1 MILQALTQY
10 YEDLLRLGK
19 INRPGWSK
27 QKLNYSLLLS
37 EEGELLQLLH
47 LQQEVQRG
55 NKTVLGPQEMW
66 VPSPVK
72 RSSGIRPN
80 FLCDTSSYLLGVD
93 GKGKADRSID
103 CFAASKALHL
113 QLLKEVDSPIAR
125 AIVRFFEHWDPSQA
139 ASHPA
144 LQEDWEELLQ
154 GGNLTFSLDKQFA
167 ALDPAIADAWTRHYE
182 DSSAEAEPIRCL
194 VTGQTGTLARLH
206 PSIKGVAG
214 AQSSGASLVSFNDS
228 AFCSFEHKQGA
239 NAPVS
244 DSAAFAYT
252 TALNTLLADRNRVS
266 RVGDTTILCW
276 AAGGESAYQ
285 DCFLMSIFNDS
296 YTENDILN
304 TLHHLSKGESIQ
316 WDDTR
321 LSPDTR
327 FYVLGLAPNA
337 ARLSVR
343 FFWQNSFGA
352 LARNLERHYQRL
364 EIIRPSFDKFP
375 TLPIWRLVLET
386 VRKASPGGRAPEPH
400 PRLAGDLLLAVL
412 NDTLYPATLLNGVEL
427 RIRAER
433 NVSRGQAAILKA
445 YYTKYLEQFQ
455 PDSPIKEALTVE
467 LNEQTNYLPYL
478 LGRLFAVLEGLQ
490 QSANPGI
497 NTTIKDRYFNSA
509 SATPLLVFPILRNL
523 AIKHLEKLKKMGENE
538 KRLAFFYE
546 KKIIELN
553 GRTKVTFPARMSLAE
568 QNYFQLGYYHETQRR
583 YTAKT
588 NKEEQ

>member
-93 GKGKADRSID
+93 GKGKADRSTD

-144 LQEDWEELLQ
+144 LQEDWEELLK
-154 GGNLTFSLDKQFA
+154 GGNLTFSLDKLFA
-167 ALDPAIADAWTRHYE
+167 AQDPAIADAWTRHYE

-214 AQSSGASLVSFNDS
+214 AQSSGASLVSFNAP
-228 AFCSFEHKQGA
+228 AFCSFEHEQGA

-244 DSAAFAYT
+244 DYAAFAYT

-375 TLPIWRLVLET
+375 TLSIWRLVLET
-386 VRKASPGGRAPEPH
+386 VRKAPPGGRAPEPH

-433 NVSRGQAAILKA
+433 SVSRGQAAILKA

-455 PDSPIKEALTVE
+455 PDSPMKEALTVE

-509 SATPLLVFPILRNL
+509 SATPAIVFPQLINL
-523 AIKHLEKLKKMGENE
+523 AQKHLNKLDGG
-538 KRLAFFYE
+538 LAVYYD
-546 KKIIELN
+546 KQITELSS
-553 GRTKVTFPARMSLAE
+553 RITQTLPTRMSLAE
-568 QNYFQLGYYHETQRR
+568 QSAFQLGYYHETQRR

>member
-214 AQSSGASLVSFNDS
+214 AQSSGASLVSFNAP
-228 AFCSFEHKQGA
+228 AFCSFEHEQGA

-244 DSAAFAYT
+244 DYAAFAYT

-375 TLPIWRLVLET
+375 TLSIWRLVLET
-386 VRKASPGGRAPEPH
+386 VRKAPPGGRAPEPH

-433 NVSRGQAAILKA
+433 SVSRGQAAILKA

-455 PDSPIKEALTVE
+455 PDSPMKEALTVQ

-509 SATPLLVFPILRNL
+509 SATPAIVFPQLINL
-523 AIKHLEKLKKMGENE
+523 AQKHLNKLDGG
-538 KRLAFFYE
+538 LAVYYD
-546 KKIIELN
+546 KQITELSS
-553 GRTKVTFPARMSLAE
+553 RITQTLPTRMSLAE
-568 QNYFQLGYYHETQRR
+568 QSAFQLGYYHETQRR

>member
-113 QLLKEVDSPIAR
+113 QLLREVDSPIAR
-125 AIVRFFEHWDPSQA
+125 AIVRFFERWDPSQA
-139 ASHPA
+139 ANHPA
-144 LQEDWEELLQ
+144 LQEDWEELLK

-167 ALDPAIADAWTRHYE
+167 AQDPAIADAWTRHYE
-182 DSSAEAEPIRCL
+182 DSSDDAEPIRCL

-214 AQSSGASLVSFNDS
+214 AQSSGASLVSFNAP
-228 AFCSFEHKQGA
+228 AFCSFEHEQGA

-244 DSAAFAYT
+244 DYAAFAYT

-386 VRKASPGGRAPEPH
+386 VRKAPPGGRAPEPH

-433 NVSRGQAAILKA
+433 SVSRRQAAILKA

-455 PDSPIKEALTVE
+455 PDSPMKEALTVQ

-490 QSANPGI
+490 QRANPGI

-509 SATPLLVFPILRNL
+509 SATPAIVFPQLINL
-523 AIKHLEKLKKMGENE
+523 AQKHLNKLDGG
-538 KRLAFFYE
+538 LAVYYD
-546 KKIIELN
+546 KQITELSS
-553 GRTKVTFPARMSLAE
+553 RITQTLPTRMSLAE
-568 QNYFQLGYYHETQRR
+568 QSAFQLGYYHETQRR
-583 YTAKT
+583 YTAKAK
-588 NKEEQ
+588 KEEQ

>member
-27 QKLNYSLLLS
+27 QKVSYSLLLS

-113 QLLKEVDSPIAR
+113 HLLREVDSPIAR

-144 LQEDWEELLQ
+144 LQEDWEELLK
-154 GGNLTFSLDKQFA
+154 GGNLTFSLDKLFA
-167 ALDPAIADAWTRHYE
+167 AQDPAIADAWTRHYE
-182 DSSAEAEPIRCL
+182 DSSADAEPIRCL

-214 AQSSGASLVSFNDS
+214 AQSSGASLVSFNAP
-228 AFCSFEHKQGA
+228 AFCSFEHEQGA

-244 DSAAFAYT
+244 DYAAFAYT

-375 TLPIWRLVLET
+375 TLSIWRLVLET
-386 VRKASPGGRAPEPH
+386 VRKAPPGGRTPEPH

-433 NVSRGQAAILKA
+433 SVSRGQAAILKA

-455 PDSPIKEALTVE
+455 PDSPMKEALTVQ

-490 QSANPGI
+490 QRATPGI

-509 SATPLLVFPILRNL
+509 SATPAIVFPQLINL
-523 AIKHLEKLKKMGENE
+523 AQKHLNKLDGG
-538 KRLAFFYE
+538 LAVYYD
-546 KKIIELN
+546 KQITELSS
-553 GRTKVTFPARMSLAE
+553 RITQTLPTRMSLAE
-568 QNYFQLGYYHETQRR
+568 QSAFQLGYYHETQRR
-583 YTAKT
+583 YTAKAK
-588 NKEEQ
+588 KEEQ

>member
-113 QLLKEVDSPIAR
+113 HLLREVDSPIAR

-139 ASHPA
+139 ASHPV
-144 LQEDWEELLQ
+144 LQEDWEELLK
-154 GGNLTFSLDKQFA
+154 GGNLTFSLGEQFTA
-167 ALDPAIADAWTRHYE
+167 QDPAIADAWTRHYE
-182 DSSAEAEPIRCL
+182 DSSDDAEPIRCL
-194 VTGQTGTLARLH
+194 VTGQPGTLARLH

-214 AQSSGASLVSFNDS
+214 AQSSGASLVSFNAP
-228 AFCSFEHKQGA
+228 AFCSFEHEQGA

-244 DSAAFAYT
+244 DYAAFAYT

-285 DCFLMSIFNDS
+285 DCFLMSIFDDS

-375 TLPIWRLVLET
+375 TLSIWRLVLET
-386 VRKASPGGRAPEPH
+386 VRKVPGRAPEPH

-433 NVSRGQAAILKA
+433 SVSRGQAAILKA

-455 PDSPIKEALTVE
+455 PDSPMKEALTVQ

-490 QSANPGI
+490 QRANPGI

-509 SATPLLVFPILRNL
+509 SATPAIVFPQLINL
-523 AIKHLEKLKKMGENE
+523 AQKHLNKLDGG
-538 KRLAFFYE
+538 LAVYYD
-546 KKIIELN
+546 KQITELSS
-553 GRTKVTFPARMSLAE
+553 RITQTLPTRMSLAE
-568 QNYFQLGYYHETQRR
+568 QSAFQLGYYHETQRR
-583 YTAKT
+583 YTAKAK
-588 NKEEQ
+588 KEEQ

>member
-27 QKLNYSLLLS
+27 QKVSYSLLLS

-113 QLLKEVDSPIAR
+113 QLLKEVDSPVAR
-125 AIVRFFEHWDPSQA
+125 AIIRFFEHWDPSQA

-144 LQEDWEELLQ
+144 LQEDWEELLK
-154 GGNLTFSLDKQFA
+154 GGNLTFSLDKLFA

-182 DSSAEAEPIRCL
+182 DSSADAEPIRCL

-214 AQSSGASLVSFNDS
+214 AQSSGASLVSFNAP
-228 AFCSFEHKQGA
+228 AFCSFEHEQGA

-244 DSAAFAYT
+244 DYAAFAYT

-375 TLPIWRLVLET
+375 TLSIWRLVLET
-386 VRKASPGGRAPEPH
+386 VRKAPPGGRAPEPH

-433 NVSRGQAAILKA
+433 SVSRGQAAILKA

-455 PDSPIKEALTVE
+455 PDSPMKEALTVE

-490 QSANPGI
+490 QRANPGI

-509 SATPLLVFPILRNL
+509 SATPAIVFPQLINL
-523 AIKHLEKLKKMGENE
+523 AQKHLNKLDGG
-538 KRLAFFYE
+538 LAVYYD
-546 KKIIELN
+546 KQITELSS
-553 GRTKVTFPARMSLAE
+553 RITQTLPTRMSLAE
-568 QNYFQLGYYHETQRR
+568 QSAFQLGYYHETQRR

>member
-47 LQQEVQRG
+47 LQQEIQRG

-93 GKGKADRSID
+93 GKGRADRSID

-113 QLLKEVDSPIAR
+113 QLLKEVDSPVAR

-144 LQEDWEELLQ
+144 LQEDWEELLK
-154 GGNLTFSLDKQFA
+154 GGNLTFSLDKLFA
-167 ALDPAIADAWTRHYE
+167 AQDPAIADAWTRHYE
-182 DSSAEAEPIRCL
+182 DSSDDAEPIRCL
-194 VTGQTGTLARLH
+194 VTGQPGTLARLH

-214 AQSSGASLVSFNDS
+214 AQSSGASLVSFNAP
-228 AFCSFEHKQGA
+228 AFCSFEHEQGV

-244 DSAAFAYT
+244 DYAAFAYT

-375 TLPIWRLVLET
+375 TLSIWRLVLET
-386 VRKASPGGRAPEPH
+386 VRKAPPGGRAPEPH

-433 NVSRGQAAILKA
+433 SVSRGQAAILKA

-455 PDSPIKEALTVE
+455 PDSPMKEALTVE

-490 QSANPGI
+490 QRANPGI

-509 SATPLLVFPILRNL
+509 SATPAIVFPQLINL
-523 AIKHLEKLKKMGENE
+523 AQKHLNKLDGG
-538 KRLAFFYE
+538 LAVYYD
-546 KKIIELN
+546 KQITELSS
-553 GRTKVTFPARMSLAE
+553 RITQTLPTRMSLAE
-568 QNYFQLGYYHETQRR
+568 QSAFQLGYYHETQRR
-583 YTAKT
+583 YTAKN

>member
-27 QKLNYSLLLS
+27 QKVSYSLLLS

-55 NKTVLGPQEMW
+55 NKTILGPQEMW

-113 QLLKEVDSPIAR
+113 QLLKEVDSPVAR

-144 LQEDWEELLQ
+144 LQEDWEELLK
-154 GGNLTFSLDKQFA
+154 GGNLTFSLDKLFA
-167 ALDPAIADAWTRHYE
+167 AQDPAIADAWTRHYE
-182 DSSAEAEPIRCL
+182 DSSADAEPIRCL

-214 AQSSGASLVSFNDS
+214 AQSSGASLVSFNAP
-228 AFCSFEHKQGA
+228 AFCSFEHEQGA

-244 DSAAFAYT
+244 DYAAFAYT

-375 TLPIWRLVLET
+375 TLSIWRLVLET
-386 VRKASPGGRAPEPH
+386 VRKAPPGGRAPEPH

-433 NVSRGQAAILKA
+433 SVSRRQAAILKA

-455 PDSPIKEALTVE
+455 PDSPMKEALTVQ

-490 QSANPGI
+490 QRANPGI

-509 SATPLLVFPILRNL
+509 SATPAIVFPQLINL
-523 AIKHLEKLKKMGENE
+523 AQKHLNKLDGG
-538 KRLAFFYE
+538 LAVYYD
-546 KKIIELN
+546 KQITELSS
-553 GRTKVTFPARMSLAE
+553 RITQTLPTRMSLAE
-568 QNYFQLGYYHETQRR
+568 QSAFQLGYYHETQRR

>member
-27 QKLNYSLLLS
+27 QKLSYSLLLS

-113 QLLKEVDSPIAR
+113 QLLKEVDSPVAR

-144 LQEDWEELLQ
+144 LQEDWEELLK
-154 GGNLTFSLDKQFA
+154 GGNLTFSLDKLFA

-182 DSSAEAEPIRCL
+182 DSSADAEPIRCL

-244 DSAAFAYT
+244 DYAAFAYT

-386 VRKASPGGRAPEPH
+386 VRKAPPGGRAPEPH

-433 NVSRGQAAILKA
+433 SVSRGQAAILKA

-455 PDSPIKEALTVE
+455 PDSPMKEALTVE

-509 SATPLLVFPILRNL
+509 SATPAIVFPQLINL
-523 AIKHLEKLKKMGENE
+523 AQKHLNKLDGG
-538 KRLAFFYE
+538 LAVYYD
-546 KKIIELN
+546 KQITELSS
-553 GRTKVTFPARMSLAE
+553 RITQTLPTRMSLAE
-568 QNYFQLGYYHETQRR
+568 QSAFQLGYYHETQRR

>member
-113 QLLKEVDSPIAR
+113 QLLKEVDSPVAR

-144 LQEDWEELLQ
+144 LQEDWEELLK
-154 GGNLTFSLDKQFA
+154 GGNLTFSLDKLFA
-167 ALDPAIADAWTRHYE
+167 AQDPAIADAWTRHYE
-182 DSSAEAEPIRCL
+182 DSSDDAEPIRCL

-214 AQSSGASLVSFNDS
+214 AQSSGASLVSFNAP
-228 AFCSFEHKQGA
+228 AFCSFEHEQGA

-244 DSAAFAYT
+244 DYAAFAYT

-343 FFWQNSFGA
+343 FFWQNNFGA

-433 NVSRGQAAILKA
+433 SVSRGQAAILKA

-455 PDSPIKEALTVE
+455 PDSPMKEALIVE

-509 SATPLLVFPILRNL
+509 SATPAIVFPQLINL
-523 AIKHLEKLKKMGENE
+523 AQKHLNKLDGG
-538 KRLAFFYE
+538 LAVYYD
-546 KKIIELN
+546 KQITELSS
-553 GRTKVTFPARMSLAE
+553 RITQTLPTRMSLAE
-568 QNYFQLGYYHETQRR
+568 QSAFQLGYYHETQRR
-583 YTAKT
+583 YTAKN

>member
-27 QKLNYSLLLS
+27 QKVSYSLLLS
-37 EEGELLQLLH
+37 EEGQLLQLLH

-113 QLLKEVDSPIAR
+113 QLLKEVDSPVAR

-144 LQEDWEELLQ
+144 LQEDWEELLK
-154 GGNLTFSLDKQFA
+154 GGNLTFSLSEQFA
-167 ALDPAIADAWTRHYE
+167 AQDPAIADAWTRHYE
-182 DSSAEAEPIRCL
+182 DSSDDAEPIRCL

-214 AQSSGASLVSFNDS
+214 AQSSGASLVSFNAP
-228 AFCSFEHKQGA
+228 AFCSFEHEQGA

-244 DSAAFAYT
+244 DYAAFAYT

-321 LSPDTR
+321 LSPDTL

-386 VRKASPGGRAPEPH
+386 VRKAPPGGRAPEPH

-433 NVSRGQAAILKA
+433 SVSRGQAAILKA

-455 PDSPIKEALTVE
+455 PDSPMKEALTVQ

-509 SATPLLVFPILRNL
+509 SATPAIVFPQLINL
-523 AIKHLEKLKKMGENE
+523 AQKHLNKLDGG
-538 KRLAFFYE
+538 LAVYYD
-546 KKIIELN
+546 KQITELSS
-553 GRTKVTFPARMSLAE
+553 RITQTLPTRMSLAE
-568 QNYFQLGYYHETQRR
+568 QSAFQLGYYHETQRR
-583 YTAKT
+583 YTAKAK
-588 NKEEQ
+588 KEEQ

>member
-27 QKLNYSLLLS
+27 QKVSYSLLLS

-113 QLLKEVDSPIAR
+113 QLLKEVDSPVAR

-144 LQEDWEELLQ
+144 LQEDWEELLK
-154 GGNLTFSLDKQFA
+154 GGNLTFSLDKLFA
-167 ALDPAIADAWTRHYE
+167 AQDPAIADAWTRHYE
-182 DSSAEAEPIRCL
+182 DSSDDAEPIRCL

-214 AQSSGASLVSFNDS
+214 AQSSGASLVSFNAP
-228 AFCSFEHKQGA
+228 AFCSFEHEQGA

-244 DSAAFAYT
+244 DYAAFAYT

-276 AAGGESAYQ
+276 ATGGESAYQ

-375 TLPIWRLVLET
+375 TLSIWRLVLET
-386 VRKASPGGRAPEPH
+386 VRKAPPGGRAPEPH

-433 NVSRGQAAILKA
+433 SVSRGQAAILKA

-455 PDSPIKEALTVE
+455 PDSPMKEALTVQ

-490 QSANPGI
+490 QRATPGI

-509 SATPLLVFPILRNL
+509 SATPAIVFPQLINL
-523 AIKHLEKLKKMGENE
+523 AQKHLNKLDGG
-538 KRLAFFYE
+538 LAVYYD
-546 KKIIELN
+546 KQITELSS
-553 GRTKVTFPARMSLAE
+553 RITQTLPTRMSLAE
-568 QNYFQLGYYHETQRR
+568 QSAFQLGYYHETQRR
-583 YTAKT
+583 YTAKAK
-588 NKEEQ
+588 KEEQ

>member
-55 NKTVLGPQEMW
+55 NKTILGPQEMW

-144 LQEDWEELLQ
+144 LQEDWEELLK
-154 GGNLTFSLDKQFA
+154 GGNLTFSLDKLFA

-214 AQSSGASLVSFNDS
+214 AQSSGASLVSFNAP
-228 AFCSFEHKQGA
+228 AFCSFEHEQGA

-244 DSAAFAYT
+244 DYAAFAYT
-252 TALNTLLADRNRVS
+252 TALNTLLAERNRVS

-386 VRKASPGGRAPEPH
+386 VRKAPPGGRTPEPH

-433 NVSRGQAAILKA
+433 SVSRGQAAILKA

-455 PDSPIKEALTVE
+455 PDSPMKEALTVQ

-509 SATPLLVFPILRNL
+509 SATPAIVFPQLINL
-523 AIKHLEKLKKMGENE
+523 AQKHLNKLDGG
-538 KRLAFFYE
+538 LAVYYD
-546 KKIIELN
+546 KQITELSS
-553 GRTKVTFPARMSLAE
+553 RITQTLPTRMSLAE
-568 QNYFQLGYYHETQRR
+568 QSAFQLGYYHETQGR
-583 YTAKT
+583 YTAKAK
-588 NKEEQ
+588 KEEQ

>member
-66 VPSPVK
+66 TPSPVK

-113 QLLKEVDSPIAR
+113 QLLREVDSPIAR

-144 LQEDWEELLQ
+144 LQEDWEELLK

-167 ALDPAIADAWTRHYE
+167 ALDPAIADAWTQHYE
-182 DSSAEAEPIRCL
+182 DSSADAEPIRCL

-214 AQSSGASLVSFNDS
+214 AQSSGASLVSFNAP
-228 AFCSFEHKQGA
+228 AFCSFEHEQGA

-244 DSAAFAYT
+244 DYAAFAYT

-276 AAGGESAYQ
+276 AAGGESTYQ

-375 TLPIWRLVLET
+375 TLSIWRLVLET
-386 VRKASPGGRAPEPH
+386 VRKAPPGGRAPEPH

-433 NVSRGQAAILKA
+433 SVSRGQAAILKA

-455 PDSPIKEALTVE
+455 PDSPMKEALTVQ

-509 SATPLLVFPILRNL
+509 SATPAIVFPQLINL
-523 AIKHLEKLKKMGENE
+523 AQKHLNKLDGG
-538 KRLAFFYE
+538 LAVYYD
-546 KKIIELN
+546 KQITELSS
-553 GRTKVTFPARMSLAE
+553 RITQTLPTRMSLTE
-568 QNYFQLGYYHETQRR
+568 QSAFQLGYYHETQRR
-583 YTAKT
+583 YTAKAK
-588 NKEEQ
+588 NEEQ

>member
-113 QLLKEVDSPIAR
+113 HLLREVDSPIAR

-144 LQEDWEELLQ
+144 LQEDWEELLK
-154 GGNLTFSLDKQFA
+154 GGNLTFSLDKLFA
-167 ALDPAIADAWTRHYE
+167 AQDPAIADAWTRHYE
-182 DSSAEAEPIRCL
+182 DSSDDAEPIRCL
-194 VTGQTGTLARLH
+194 VTGQPGTLARLH

-214 AQSSGASLVSFNDS
+214 AQSSGASLVSFNAP
-228 AFCSFEHKQGA
+228 AFCSFEHEQGA

-244 DSAAFAYT
+244 DYAAFAYT

-316 WDDTR
+316 WGDTR

-386 VRKASPGGRAPEPH
+386 VRKAPPGGRAPEPH

-433 NVSRGQAAILKA
+433 SVSRGQAAILKA

-455 PDSPIKEALTVE
+455 PDSPMKEALTVQ

-509 SATPLLVFPILRNL
+509 SATPAIVFPQLINL
-523 AIKHLEKLKKMGENE
+523 AQKHLNKLDGG
-538 KRLAFFYE
+538 LAVYYD
-546 KKIIELN
+546 KQITELSS
-553 GRTKVTFPARMSLAE
+553 RITQTLPTRMSLAE
-568 QNYFQLGYYHETQRR
+568 QSAFQLGYYHETQRR

>member
-433 NVSRGQAAILKA
+433 KVSRGQAASLKA

-538 KRLAFFYE
+538 KKLAFFYE

>member
-113 QLLKEVDSPIAR
+113 HLLREVDSPIAR

-144 LQEDWEELLQ
+144 LQEDWEELLK
-154 GGNLTFSLDKQFA
+154 GGNLTFSLDKLFA
-167 ALDPAIADAWTRHYE
+167 AQDPAIADAWTRHYE
-182 DSSAEAEPIRCL
+182 DSSADAEPIRCL

-214 AQSSGASLVSFNDS
+214 AQSSGASLVSFNAP
-228 AFCSFEHKQGA
+228 AFCSFEHEQGA

-244 DSAAFAYT
+244 DYAAFAYT

-343 FFWQNSFGA
+343 FFWQNSFGT

-386 VRKASPGGRAPEPH
+386 VRKVPGRAPEPH

-412 NDTLYPATLLNGVEL
+412 NDTLYPATLLNGVEQ
-427 RIRAER
+427 RIHAER

-455 PDSPIKEALTVE
+455 PDSPMKEALTVE

-497 NTTIKDRYFNSA
+497 NTTIKDRYFNST
-509 SATPLLVFPILRNL
+509 SATPAIVFPQLINL
-523 AIKHLEKLKKMGENE
+523 AQKHLNKLDGG
-538 KRLAFFYE
+538 LAVYYD
-546 KKIIELN
+546 KQITELSS
-553 GRTKVTFPARMSLAE
+553 RITQTLPTRMSLTE
-568 QNYFQLGYYHETQRR
+568 QSAFQLGYYHETQRR
-583 YTAKT
+583 YTAKAK
-588 NKEEQ
+588 KEEQ

>member
-27 QKLNYSLLLS
+27 QKVSYSLLLS

-144 LQEDWEELLQ
+144 LQEDWEELLK
-154 GGNLTFSLDKQFA
+154 GGNLTFSLSEQFA
-167 ALDPAIADAWTRHYE
+167 AQDPAIADAWTRHYE
-182 DSSAEAEPIRCL
+182 DSSDDAEPIRCL
-194 VTGQTGTLARLH
+194 VTGQPGTLARLH

-244 DSAAFAYT
+244 NYAAFAYT

-386 VRKASPGGRAPEPH
+386 VRKAPPGGRTPEPH

-433 NVSRGQAAILKA
+433 SVSRGQAAILKA

-455 PDSPIKEALTVE
+455 PDSPMKEALTVE
-467 LNEQTNYLPYL
+467 LNEQTNYLPYV
-478 LGRLFAVLEGLQ
+478 LGRLFAVMEGLQ

-538 KRLAFFYE
+538 KKLAFFYE

>member
-93 GKGKADRSID
+93 GKGRADRSID

-113 QLLKEVDSPIAR
+113 HLLREVDSPIAR

-144 LQEDWEELLQ
+144 LQEDWEELLK

-182 DSSAEAEPIRCL
+182 DSSADAEPIRCL

-214 AQSSGASLVSFNDS
+214 AQSSGASLVSFNAP
-228 AFCSFEHKQGA
+228 AFCSFEHEQGA

-244 DSAAFAYT
+244 DYAAFAYT

-276 AAGGESAYQ
+276 ADGGESAYQ

-386 VRKASPGGRAPEPH
+386 VRKAPPGGRAPEPH

-433 NVSRGQAAILKA
+433 SVSRGQAAILKA

-455 PDSPIKEALTVE
+455 PDSPMKEALTVE

-509 SATPLLVFPILRNL
+509 SATPAIVFPQLINL
-523 AIKHLEKLKKMGENE
+523 AQKHLNKLDGG
-538 KRLAFFYE
+538 LAVYYD
-546 KKIIELN
+546 KQITELSS
-553 GRTKVTFPARMSLAE
+553 RITQTLPTRMSLAE
-568 QNYFQLGYYHETQRR
+568 QSAFQLGYYHETQRR
-583 YTAKT
+583 YTAKN

>member
-27 QKLNYSLLLS
+27 QKVSYSLLLS

-113 QLLKEVDSPIAR
+113 QLLREVDSPIAR
-125 AIVRFFEHWDPSQA
+125 AIVRFFERWDPSQA
-139 ASHPA
+139 ANHPA
-144 LQEDWEELLQ
+144 LQEDWEELLK

-167 ALDPAIADAWTRHYE
+167 AQDPAIADAWTRHYE
-182 DSSAEAEPIRCL
+182 DSSDDAEPIRCL

-214 AQSSGASLVSFNDS
+214 AQSSGASLVSFNAP
-228 AFCSFEHKQGA
+228 AFCSFEHEQGA

-244 DSAAFAYT
+244 DYAAFAYT

-285 DCFLMSIFNDS
+285 DCFLMSIFDDS

-316 WDDTR
+316 WDDTK

-386 VRKASPGGRAPEPH
+386 VRKAPPGGRTPEPH

-433 NVSRGQAAILKA
+433 SVSRGQAAILKA

-455 PDSPIKEALTVE
+455 PDSPMKEALTVE
-467 LNEQTNYLPYL
+467 LNEQTNYLPYV
-478 LGRLFAVLEGLQ
+478 LGRLFAVMEGLQ

-538 KRLAFFYE
+538 KKLAFFYE

>member
-47 LQQEVQRG
+47 LQQEIQRG

-103 CFAASKALHL
+103 CFASSKALHL

-125 AIVRFFEHWDPSQA
+125 AIVRFFERWDPSQA

-144 LQEDWEELLQ
+144 LQEDWEELLK
-154 GGNLTFSLDKQFA
+154 GGNLTFSLDKLFA

-182 DSSAEAEPIRCL
+182 DSSDDAEPIRCL

-214 AQSSGASLVSFNDS
+214 AQSSGASLVSFNAP
-228 AFCSFEHKQGA
+228 AFCSFEHEQGA

-244 DSAAFAYT
+244 DYAAFAYT

-386 VRKASPGGRAPEPH
+386 VRKAPPGGRAPEPH

-433 NVSRGQAAILKA
+433 SVSRGQAAILKA

-455 PDSPIKEALTVE
+455 PDSPMKEALTVE

-509 SATPLLVFPILRNL
+509 SATPAIVFPQLINL
-523 AIKHLEKLKKMGENE
+523 AQKHLNKLDGG
-538 KRLAFFYE
+538 LAVYYD
-546 KKIIELN
+546 KQITELSS
-553 GRTKVTFPARMSLAE
+553 RITQTLPTRMSLAE
-568 QNYFQLGYYHETQRR
+568 QSAFQLGYYHETQRR

>member
-113 QLLKEVDSPIAR
+113 QLLREVDSPIAR

-214 AQSSGASLVSFNDS
+214 AQSSGASLVSFNAP
-228 AFCSFEHKQGA
+228 AFCSFEHEQGA

-244 DSAAFAYT
+244 DYAAFAYT

-375 TLPIWRLVLET
+375 TLSIWRLVLET
-386 VRKASPGGRAPEPH
+386 VRKAPPGGRAPEPH

-433 NVSRGQAAILKA
+433 SVSRGQAAILKA

-455 PDSPIKEALTVE
+455 PDSPMKEALTVE

-490 QSANPGI
+490 QSASPGI
-497 NTTIKDRYFNSA
+497 NTTIKDRYFTSA
-509 SATPLLVFPILRNL
+509 SATPAIVFPQLINL
-523 AIKHLEKLKKMGENE
+523 AQKHLNKLDGG
-538 KRLAFFYE
+538 LAVYYD
-546 KKIIELN
+546 KQITELSS
-553 GRTKVTFPARMSLAE
+553 RITQTLPTRMSLAE
-568 QNYFQLGYYHETQRR
+568 QSAFQLGYYHETQRR